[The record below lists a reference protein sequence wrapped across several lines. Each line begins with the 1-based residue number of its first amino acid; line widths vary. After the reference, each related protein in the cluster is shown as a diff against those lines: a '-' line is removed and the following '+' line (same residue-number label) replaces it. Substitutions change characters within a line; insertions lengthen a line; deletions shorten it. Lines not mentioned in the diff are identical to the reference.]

1 MRLKKV
7 YEERWQKPGDITTVP
22 KLLGNDP
29 TTYQVITNRF
39 MHTGDYLRLKNIT
52 VAYNFPKKL
61 IKKVGLSSA
70 RVYFNGTN
78 LFTWSAYD
86 VSDPEVNA
94 YGTRGWET
102 PVGKT
107 YTFGIDLTF

>member
-1 MRLKKV
+1 M
-7 YEERWQKPGDITTVP
+7 Q
-22 KLLGNDP
+22 
-29 TTYQVITNRF
+29 
-39 MHTGDYLRLKNIT
+39 TGDYLRLKNIT

-61 IKKVGLSSA
+61 NQKVGLSSA

-86 VSDPEVNA
+86 VSDTEVNA